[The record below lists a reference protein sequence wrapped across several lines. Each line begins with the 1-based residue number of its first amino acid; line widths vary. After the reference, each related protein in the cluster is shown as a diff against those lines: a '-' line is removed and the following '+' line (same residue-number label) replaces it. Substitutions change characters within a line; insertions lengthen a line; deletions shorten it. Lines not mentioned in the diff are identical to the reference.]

1 MFEEGLQRD
10 VTLPGVS
17 APALALVLE
26 YIYTARITL
35 SLENVQVWPLN
46 SISIVG
52 LVVSTN

>member
-35 SLENVQVWPLN
+35 SLENVQVWTLTL
-46 SISIVG
+46 ISIVG
-52 LVVSTN
+52 LLCLKF